1 MHHIDIYLDNC
12 QILTKNQNSL
22 GIGHKKLGISV
33 EKGRGR
39 IKKGENMQKLK
50 SQNVDRLTRRSM
62 DQDRST
68 DLLGFWVLKS
78 LMHFTFYIVLLCFF
92 RVSLIWAF
100 RD

>member
-39 IKKGENMQKLK
+39 IKKGENTQKLK
-50 SQNVDRLTRRSM
+50 SQNVDRA
-62 DQDRST
+62 DQAIDESGSIDRFVGI
-68 DLLGFWVLKS
+68 LGFKESHAL
-78 LMHFTFYIVLLCFF
+78 HFLHCSPLFLQGFSNLGF
-92 RVSLIWAF
+92 
-100 RD
+100 